1 MTSQYRHRRTSIPS
15 TAFPSPLEPGEIAV
29 NTANRQLAVG
39 DAASTTLG
47 APLALIAV
55 RYFDTRAQ
63 YAAGELV
70 VNAGNIYR
78 ANAIVAPGVFTPA
91 NWTAVA
97 GVALPSGNNP
107 LMNGA
112 AAPGTGALI
121 SRDDHIHPTDTSR
134 ASVAYVDAAD
144 SANAAAAAAKVA
156 KAGDTMTGPLIL
168 NADPTNARGAA
179 TKQYVDNK
187 PVGPTVL
194 FGDTAPAGAADGS
207 LWFETDTGLT
217 FVKYNDGNSSQWVIA
232 CPQPDPA
239 TYMTAS
245 QAVRYDTA
253 QALTVA
259 QQNQARLN
267 VGLNQTIPLAANT
280 DLNTITTPGT
290 YYTLDPSCTNGP
302 YSDYWYLV
310 VEIYSTSSSGDTMQR
325 IVSLQSGVVFNR
337 IQLGAAW
344 KPWQALI
351 GTLPFPAGITA
362 AQQTQARQNI
372 YAAPFDALA
381 YNGMQ
386 INGSMDV
393 SQENGTTSIPL
404 TNGVVKQTI
413 DGFIGYGASSAGVFS
428 LQQIVPPGVPSFGT
442 AFQNCLQM
450 KATTG
455 GTPSAGESFT
465 IAQNLEGYRVARL
478 GFGNSAAQPIS
489 IGFWV
494 YTTIAGTMGVQLGNS
509 AGNRNCF
516 ANVVI
521 NSAATWEFK
530 TVTIPGDISGTWL
543 NTNGIGLRLR
553 FCCGCDAALQ
563 GTANVWGSSLFL
575 GSSAQTNF
583 FVTTNNVVCITGLVV
598 LPGIEVPS
606 AARSP
611 LIMRP
616 FDQELLVCQ
625 RQLYVFQPG
634 DGVTLYARNQGDT
647 YRCVSGHFP
656 CQMRA
661 APTVTGTGILNYA
674 GGQLAATCAAY
685 LNSWTVSYSGTL
697 ASDIFVIQ
705 NFKADA
711 RL

>member
-39 DAASTTLG
+39 DAASATLG
-47 APLALIAV
+47 APLALIAI
-55 RYFDTRAQ
+55 RYFDARAQ
-63 YAAGELV
+63 YATGELA

-112 AAPGTGALI
+112 AAPGVGALI

-168 NADPTNARGAA
+168 NADPTNTLGAA

-207 LWFETDTGLT
+207 LWFESDTGLT

-232 CPQPDPA
+232 CPQLDPA
-239 TYMTAS
+239 TF
-245 QAVRYDTA
+245 
-253 QALTVA
+253 VA
-259 QQNQARLN
+259 KA
-267 VGLNQTIPLAANT
+267 
-280 DLNTITTPGT
+280 
-290 YYTLDPSCTNGP
+290 
-302 YSDYWYLV
+302 
-310 VEIYSTSSSGDTMQR
+310 GDTMTGALTLAADPTANLQAATKQYTDAGDASQ
-325 IVSLQSGVVFNR
+325 VNFTAQSLTS
-337 IQLGAAW
+337 
-344 KPWQALI
+344 
-351 GTLPFPAGITA
+351 

-386 INGSMDV
+386 INGSMEV
-393 SQENGTTSIPL
+393 SQENGATSIVL

-413 DGFIGYGASSAGVFS
+413 DGFLGYGASSAGVFS
-428 LQQIVPPGVPSFGT
+428 LQQIVPPGAPSFGA
-442 AFQNCLQM
+442 AFQSCLQM

-530 TVTIPGDISGTWL
+530 TVTIPGDTSGAWL

-563 GTANVWGSSLFL
+563 GTANVWGSGLFL

-598 LPGIEVPS
+598 LPGIEAPS
-606 AARSP
+606 ATRAP
-611 LIMRP
+611 FIMRP
-616 FDQELLVCQ
+616 FDQELLLCQ
-625 RQLYVFQPG
+625 RYWQYM
-634 DGVTLYARNQGDT
+634 DGNIAGNVWYCSSLR
-647 YRCVSGHFP
+647 P
-656 CQMRA
+656 IMRA
-661 APTVTGTGILNYA
+661 APTLVMTNISSSVVT
-674 GGQLAATCAAY
+674 AY
-685 LNSWTVSYSGTL
+685 SFSYYNTVQVVMT
-697 ASDIFVIQ
+697 AKF
-705 NFKADA
+705 DA